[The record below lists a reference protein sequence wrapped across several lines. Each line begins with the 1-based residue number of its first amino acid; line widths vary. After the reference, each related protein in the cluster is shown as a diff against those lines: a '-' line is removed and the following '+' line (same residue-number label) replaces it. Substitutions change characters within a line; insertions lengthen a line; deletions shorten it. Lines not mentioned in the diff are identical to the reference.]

1 MSLRARLRIAIATL
15 MTAVVVVL
23 SVLYIQEFLI
33 SVVQRTD
40 LIADSIGSQVQAA
53 TVEVLKAR
61 RASLASAPL
70 SPEELRRFWIST
82 IQSDSTIAA
91 TLRDALEHW
100 DLIREVYIADDTG
113 HILVSSDPHRAGRQ
127 IVLTPVTDGRPRTL
141 FGDMYQ
147 VFFAKEV
154 TERSKSL
161 GVVGEPKPVVTAHV
175 VIASAFVRNSLL
187 EPLKKLFW
195 VFCIALITSILLAT
209 ILPNLVLDPLEKV
222 ARRID
227 LMATGEFPP
236 VNPNA
241 RREAREVAAVYSK
254 LNLLG
259 KQYQGARE
267 NVDDLRT
274 NVQQLLERL
283 EQAVLMVDPAGRL
296 IMAGKNAGLLL
307 GNEAESLNGKLLT
320 EVFPPDSEAGRIIIG
335 AILERIAIRDQV
347 VTFEVADTQRKL
359 SVTVEPLL
367 RGPEQRA
374 LGTLIM
380 LRDVETRGELVAELG
395 LADRLS
401 ALGRLTHGVAHEI
414 KNPLNAIT
422 LHLEILRNRLETEA
436 PEVDVIGREIS
447 RLDRV
452 VKTFLDFNRP
462 VNPQMKVVD
471 LSELIQDLNRLIKP
485 ETVEKNIAVVLDCPD
500 GVLIDGDRD
509 LLKQAVLNVL
519 MNAIEAMPEGGK
531 LTVSTRRS
539 GSLTQLSIADT
550 GGGIPPEVQ
559 DRIFN
564 LYFSTKTRG
573 SGIGLAMAFRF
584 VQLHNGKLEFTSQ
597 SGAGTTFRF
606 TFPEAVSATRTQHL
620 LVSQSQSA

>member
-1 MSLRARLRIAIATL
+1 
-15 MTAVVVVL
+15 
-23 SVLYIQEFLI
+23 
-33 SVVQRTD
+33 
-40 LIADSIGSQVQAA
+40 
-53 TVEVLKAR
+53 
-61 RASLASAPL
+61 
-70 SPEELRRFWIST
+70 
-82 IQSDSTIAA
+82 
-91 TLRDALEHW
+91 
-100 DLIREVYIADDTG
+100 
-113 HILVSSDPHRAGRQ
+113 
-127 IVLTPVTDGRPRTL
+127 
-141 FGDMYQ
+141 
-147 VFFAKEV
+147 
-154 TERSKSL
+154 
-161 GVVGEPKPVVTAHV
+161 
-175 VIASAFVRNSLL
+175 
-187 EPLKKLFW
+187 
-195 VFCIALITSILLAT
+195 
-209 ILPNLVLDPLEKV
+209 
-222 ARRID
+222 
-227 LMATGEFPP
+227 
-236 VNPNA
+236 
-241 RREAREVAAVYSK
+241 
-254 LNLLG
+254 
-259 KQYQGARE
+259 
-267 NVDDLRT
+267 
-274 NVQQLLERL
+274 
-283 EQAVLMVDPAGRL
+283 LMVDPAGRL

-347 VTFEVADTQRKL
+347 VTFEVGDTQRKL

>member
-1 MSLRARLRIAIATL
+1 
-15 MTAVVVVL
+15 
-23 SVLYIQEFLI
+23 
-33 SVVQRTD
+33 
-40 LIADSIGSQVQAA
+40 
-53 TVEVLKAR
+53 
-61 RASLASAPL
+61 
-70 SPEELRRFWIST
+70 
-82 IQSDSTIAA
+82 
-91 TLRDALEHW
+91 
-100 DLIREVYIADDTG
+100 
-113 HILVSSDPHRAGRQ
+113 
-127 IVLTPVTDGRPRTL
+127 
-141 FGDMYQ
+141 
-147 VFFAKEV
+147 
-154 TERSKSL
+154 
-161 GVVGEPKPVVTAHV
+161 
-175 VIASAFVRNSLL
+175 
-187 EPLKKLFW
+187 
-195 VFCIALITSILLAT
+195 
-209 ILPNLVLDPLEKV
+209 
-222 ARRID
+222 

-307 GNEAESLNGKLLT
+307 GNEAETLNGKLLT